1 VSQPQSR
8 PCATEYETVRSMPRL
23 RDLVRRVPRHRI
35 NLPAWLERL
44 VSLGIVSRD
53 EQIIRRQRCVNL
65 AAFATM
71 ATATSHLIVNSLHDF
86 HGLMGVNADNLF
98 QLAGALSVPRLH
110 RFGQHVGAITL
121 LVVILIG
128 HTYIVWSFGLASELQ
143 VYFMLAGAMVFF
155 FGVENWRLFL
165 AFFAVV
171 VLALVLAL
179 KFAPVAGFVIP
190 WDREFRDSL
199 STQAMLSTIVINA
212 ALLFYALA
220 ALHRAE
226 IELQEQHER
235 SETLIATVMPPAIAS
250 RLKSGEERIADRADN
265 LTVIFADLVGFTE
278 AARGLPPEEIVD
290 FLDRLVRSF
299 DALCEQLGVEKIKT
313 IGDSYMAASGF
324 DGAASNGAVAVGRLA
339 LAMLKGVDRQ
349 PPLGERK
356 LKLRIGIHC
365 GPATAGVIGDTRF
378 SYDTWGEAVNTA
390 SRMESHGVP
399 GRIHVSEDFRD
410 LAAAAF
416 RFEDRGTTNI
426 KSIGVTRT
434 FFLIGE
440 SCDEREADSADL
452 TATVANA

>member
-1 VSQPQSR
+1 
-8 PCATEYETVRSMPRL
+8 
-23 RDLVRRVPRHRI
+23 
-35 NLPAWLERL
+35 
-44 VSLGIVSRD
+44 
-53 EQIIRRQRCVNL
+53 
-65 AAFATM
+65 
-71 ATATSHLIVNSLHDF
+71 
-86 HGLMGVNADNLF
+86 
-98 QLAGALSVPRLH
+98 
-110 RFGQHVGAITL
+110 
-121 LVVILIG
+121 
-128 HTYIVWSFGLASELQ
+128 
-143 VYFMLAGAMVFF
+143 
-155 FGVENWRLFL
+155 
-165 AFFAVV
+165 
-171 VLALVLAL
+171 
-179 KFAPVAGFVIP
+179 
-190 WDREFRDSL
+190 
-199 STQAMLSTIVINA
+199 
-212 ALLFYALA
+212 
-220 ALHRAE
+220 
-226 IELQEQHER
+226 
-235 SETLIATVMPPAIAS
+235 
-250 RLKSGEERIADRADN
+250 
-265 LTVIFADLVGFTE
+265 VIFADLVGFTE

-378 SYDTWGEAVNTA
+378 SYDTWGVAVNTA

-410 LAAAAF
+410 LAATAF